1 MFPKNLFGGCIYFI
15 SRVVVVMEMED
26 EFQYFEN
33 TKIII

>member
-1 MFPKNLFGGCIYFI
+1 MFPKNLFGGLLI

-26 EFQYFEN
+26 EIEYFEN